1 MYIKYYF
8 IMVYVSC
15 CTAERSGH
23 SYVFL
28 SVTVNGEFVKDGDG
42 LKVKI
47 PDQLN
52 MKAENLTYTI
62 TGDAIYN
69 ESEVQ
74 CIMAVKGTTYTKE
87 NELTDEKRISMTLI
101 MSSDRTSNDG
111 QIREVSYNEDVPT
124 PPCRRSEHV
133 WPSVFP
139 RKIINGNN
147 FNVSELEKLSSKT
160 PDNNTI
166 IVFCDIIHFKYVTGT
181 IQNFTREIRDKTK
194 YVYKQKSFFSPT
206 QTGIVMGIVI
216 VAFIVVVAGIVLY
229 RSKKNRAPD
238 VTPSLDYDTNI
249 YARPNQVIY
258 AQLQLPEG
266 TSVHRNS
273 NATPY
278 AQIIGFLTK
287 K

>member
-28 SVTVNGEFVKDGDG
+28 SVTVNGEFVKDGDINSKKTINYELGDNIVFSCCQGKKANWGETYFYIEHQDHG

-139 RKIINGNN
+139 RKIINA
-147 FNVSELEKLSSKT
+147 
-160 PDNNTI
+160 
-166 IVFCDIIHFKYVTGT
+166 
-181 IQNFTREIRDKTK
+181 
-194 YVYKQKSFFSPT
+194 FFSPT